1 MHEMGIQE
9 FLKLS
14 DEEMIK
20 PLPKPSKW
28 SQPFWDN
35 AKKHKLTLKK
45 CKDCGHIDHPPYLY
59 CTNCSSSNFEWVEA
73 SGKGKLVAYAVNTY
87 MVPFPFWD
95 DMPYVVA
102 MIELAEGVR
111 MISNIVECNPD
122 ELKNG
127 MALEVVFDDVSDEF
141 TLPKWKPVKE

>member
-1 MHEMGIQE
+1 MGIKE
-9 FLKLS
+9 LLGLS
-14 DEEMIK
+14 DEDMVK

-35 AKKHKLTLKK
+35 TKKHKLTLKK

-59 CTNCSSSNFEWVEA
+59 CTNCSSDNSEWVEA

-102 MIELAEGVR
+102 MIELEEGVR
-111 MISNIVECNPD
+111 MISNIVECNHD

>member
-1 MHEMGIQE
+1 MGIKE
-9 FLKLS
+9 LLGLS
-14 DEEMIK
+14 DEDMVK

-59 CTNCSSSNFEWVEA
+59 CTNCSSDNSEWVEA

-102 MIELAEGVR
+102 MIELEEGVR

>member
-1 MHEMGIQE
+1 MGIKE
-9 FLKLS
+9 LLGLS
-14 DEEMIK
+14 DEDMLK

-28 SQPFWDN
+28 SQPFWEN
-35 AKKHKLTLKK
+35 TKKHKLTLKK

-59 CTNCSSSNFEWVEA
+59 CTNCSSDNSEWIEA

-102 MIELAEGVR
+102 MIELEEGVR
-111 MISNIVECNPD
+111 MISNIVQCDHNK
-122 ELKNG
+122 LKNG

-141 TLPKWKPVKE
+141 TLPKWKPEKE

>member
-1 MHEMGIQE
+1 MGIQE
-9 FLKLS
+9 VLGLS
-14 DEEMIK
+14 DKEMIK

-59 CTNCSSSNFEWVEA
+59 CTNCHSDNSEWVQA
-73 SGKGKLVAYAVNTY
+73 SGKGKLVAYAINTY

-102 MIELAEGVR
+102 MIDLEEGVR
-111 MISNIVECNPD
+111 MISNIVECD
-122 ELKNG
+122 HDKLKNG
-127 MALEVVFDDVSDEF
+127 MELQVVFDDVSDEF
-141 TLPKWKPVKE
+141 TLPKWMPLTK

>member
-1 MHEMGIQE
+1 MGIKE
-9 FLKLS
+9 FLGLS
-14 DEEMIK
+14 DEDMVK

-35 AKKHKLTLKK
+35 TKKHKLTLKK

-59 CTNCSSSNFEWVEA
+59 CTNCSSDNSEWVEA

-102 MIELAEGVR
+102 MIELEEGVR
-111 MISNIVECNPD
+111 MISNIIEYNHN

>member
-1 MHEMGIQE
+1 MGIKE
-9 FLKLS
+9 FLGLS
-14 DEEMIK
+14 DEDMVK

-35 AKKHKLTLKK
+35 TKKHKLTLKK

-59 CTNCSSSNFEWVEA
+59 CTNCSSDNSEWVEA

-102 MIELAEGVR
+102 MIELEEGVR
-111 MISNIVECNPD
+111 MISNIVECNHN

>member
-1 MHEMGIQE
+1 MGIKE
-9 FLKLS
+9 LLGLS
-14 DEEMIK
+14 DEDMVK

-35 AKKHKLTLKK
+35 TKKHKLTLKK

-59 CTNCSSSNFEWVEA
+59 CTNCSSDNSEWVEA

-102 MIELAEGVR
+102 MIELEEGVR
-111 MISNIVECNPD
+111 MISNIIEYNHN

>member
-1 MHEMGIQE
+1 MGIQE
-9 FLKLS
+9 VLGLS
-14 DEEMIK
+14 DKEMIK

-59 CTNCSSSNFEWVEA
+59 CTNCHSDNSEWVQA
-73 SGKGKLVAYAVNTY
+73 SGKGKLVAYAINTY

-102 MIELAEGVR
+102 MIDLEEGVR
-111 MISNIVECNPD
+111 MISNIVECD
-122 ELKNG
+122 HDKLKNG
-127 MALEVVFDDVSDEF
+127 MELQVVFDDVSDEF
-141 TLPKWKPVKE
+141 TLPKWTPVMK

>member
-1 MHEMGIQE
+1 MGIQE
-9 FLKLS
+9 LLGLS

-20 PLPKPSKW
+20 PLPKTSKW

-59 CTNCSSSNFEWVEA
+59 CTNCHSDNSEWIEA
-73 SGKGKLVAYAVNTY
+73 SGKGKLVAYAINTY

-95 DMPYVVA
+95 DMPYVLA
-102 MIELAEGVR
+102 MIDLDEGVR
-111 MISNIVECNPD
+111 MISNIVECEQD
-122 ELKNG
+122 KLKNG
-127 MALEVVFDDVSDEF
+127 MDLEVVFEDVSEEF
-141 TLPKWKPVKE
+141 TLPKWRPVK